1 MTNFVIYR
9 KHNGEHSFN
18 LKADNGEIILSGEG
32 YLTRSAC
39 RNAINAV
46 KVNAV
51 QDSFYDRRTNSNG
64 KHYFVLKSANGE
76 IIGHSDQYESMAGR
90 ENGIASVKRNAPV
103 APVTD
108 NS

>member
-1 MTNFVIYR
+1 MASFVIHR
-9 KHNGEHSFN
+9 KQNREYTFS

-32 YLTRSAC
+32 YLTKPSC
-39 RNAINAV
+39 RNAIASV
-46 KVNAV
+46 KVQSPHDA
-51 QDSFYDRRTNSNG
+51 SYDRRTNSYG
-64 KHYFVLKSANGE
+64 KHYFVLKAANGE
-76 IIGHSDQYESMAGR
+76 ILGHSDQYESMAGR